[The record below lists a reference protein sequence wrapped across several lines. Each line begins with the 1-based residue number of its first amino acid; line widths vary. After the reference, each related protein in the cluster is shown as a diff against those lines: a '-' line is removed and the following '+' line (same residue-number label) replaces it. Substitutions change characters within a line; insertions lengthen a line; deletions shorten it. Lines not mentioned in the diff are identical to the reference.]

1 VILEGS
7 NLLGELNVLEDD
19 CLVIVDKRESFA
31 IPFVILLFEDVLE
44 LFEKVLWGFC
54 GELEFLNVLRVG
66 VFELFECFDEDK
78 LSFLAFFDL
87 VLTLIDVEFK
97 FFDLIVEDSMLVF
110 VLSLDFENVSLEGLE
125 FESEGVV
132 MSEDLFELGFGIGV
146 QFRWVGWIRV
156 RRH

>member
-66 VFELFECFDEDK
+66 VFELFECFDEDE

-87 VLTLIDVEFK
+87 VFTLIDV
-97 FFDLIVEDSMLVF
+97 
-110 VLSLDFENVSLEGLE
+110 
-125 FESEGVV
+125 
-132 MSEDLFELGFGIGV
+132 
-146 QFRWVGWIRV
+146 
-156 RRH
+156 